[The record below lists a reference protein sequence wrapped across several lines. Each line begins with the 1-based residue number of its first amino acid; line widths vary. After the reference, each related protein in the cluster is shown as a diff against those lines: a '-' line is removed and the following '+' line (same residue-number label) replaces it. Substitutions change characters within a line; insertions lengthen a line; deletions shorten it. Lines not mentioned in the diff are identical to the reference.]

1 MKRIVEFDTAL
12 ATTNLGDEIILRS
25 LRQELA
31 FLYRDAFIVRYGTH
45 VKNFSASNYYARL
58 QKVAFA
64 ERADYKLI
72 MGANLLSGD
81 LKKSRL
87 QWPVCGVNGWLYEN
101 VILAGVGTTYGT
113 GKITAYSRKV
123 YNNILRQSFCHSVR
137 DEESKRFLESMGF
150 KAINTGCPTLWSL
163 TPEFCQSIPHGK
175 AGRAIF
181 SLSGYREQRDVPND
195 RARIEVLK
203 RNYGQLYFWCQTV
216 MDETYLDSFKDLG
229 VADIPRVYS
238 LEEYARLLDEGDI
251 DYVGTRLH
259 GGIMAL
265 QHGVRAIV
273 ISIDHRA
280 QGFHDSNN
288 LAICD
293 RSRVGE
299 DLEGMINSDFETRI
313 DVDRDAIDAWKAQF
327 SRTDL
332 PKNSNTYNKRPLVRA
347 TRWIAKY
354 YKALVRRIEK

>member
-1 MKRIVEFDTAL
+1 MKRIVEFDTAIG
-12 ATTNLGDEIILRS
+12 TSNLGDEIILKS
-25 LRQELA
+25 LRKELA
-31 FLYRDAFIVRYGTH
+31 FLYKDSFVVRFGTH
-45 VKNFSASNYYARL
+45 VRNFSLLCFLGKL
-58 QKVAFA
+58 QKIFYA
-64 ERADYKLI
+64 EKADYKII
-72 MGANLLSGD
+72 MGTNLLSGN
-81 LKKSRL
+81 LRKSRL
-87 QWPVCGVNGWLYEN
+87 QWPVCGYHSWLYEN
-101 VILAGVGTTYGT
+101 AILAGVGTTYSSNR
-113 GKITAYSRKV
+113 ITRYSRKI
-123 YNNILRQSFCHSVR
+123 YGNILRKEFVHSVR

-163 TPEFCQSIPHGK
+163 TPEFCRTIPHGK

-181 SLSGYREQRDVPND
+181 SLSGYRNQRDVPND
-195 RARIEVLK
+195 RVLIEVLK
-203 RNYGQLYFWCQTV
+203 RNYSQLYFWCQTV
-216 MDETYLDSFKDLG
+216 MDEAYLDSFKDLG

-238 LEEYARLLDEGDI
+238 LEEYERLLDEGDI

-265 QHGVRAIV
+265 QHGVRTIV

-293 RSRVGE
+293 RSRVSD

-332 PKNSNTYNKRPLVRA
+332 PKNKNTYNKRRLVRA